1 MSLISGLCRHF
12 RTSLVTV
19 TSSST
24 RSLTTT
30 PSLGMA
36 AMMKKR
42 KRVDPMQQRQ
52 RDERKRKKL
61 QKAVKKLSKKPRI
74 VKPVWEMELPADV
87 AQNPQDH
94 NRNRIKETLE
104 FDESE
109 RRALLAKEWARF
121 AGVRHKNELRQH
133 DRIIMCRQEAL
144 DELRRESFDLYA
156 KAIALDEAGLPF
168 VAAGPTATPPAVPT
182 DADPYPWLVDG
193 FYEDITKKYEVQY
206 ADTKKFLE
214 DLISEESRARRAK
227 KKEAKIRK
235 QQEEDAKL

>member
-12 RTSLVTV
+12 RTSLVTSPV

-74 VKPVWEMELPADV
+74 VKPVWEMELPPDV

-94 NRNRIKETLE
+94 NRYL
-104 FDESE
+104 SHV
-109 RRALLAKEWARF
+109 LLQEVEARQPSTVLF
-121 AGVRHKNELRQH
+121 AP
-133 DRIIMCRQEAL
+133 
-144 DELRRESFDLYA
+144 STS
-156 KAIALDEAGLPF
+156 LPR
-168 VAAGPTATPPAVPT
+168 VVCVMNQIHWG
-182 DADPYPWLVDG
+182 
-193 FYEDITKKYEVQY
+193 
-206 ADTKKFLE
+206 
-214 DLISEESRARRAK
+214 
-227 KKEAKIRK
+227 
-235 QQEEDAKL
+235 